1 MGLCRVSA
9 EGLGESDKL
18 AAGEGPECVSYGSW
32 GWGGAFDLL
41 VGNQI
46 FLSCIVKG
54 RGVMGSGGTG
64 VGEDSEME
72 DG

>member
-1 MGLCRVSA
+1 MV
-9 EGLGESDKL
+9 
-18 AAGEGPECVSYGSW
+18 AGGG
-32 GWGGAFDLL
+32 GGAFDLL

-64 VGEDSEME
+64 VGEVSEME